1 MRVSDIKAVATGIR
15 SLSMDAVEKAHSGHP
30 GQPMGCA
37 ELGATIFGEVLK
49 HYPKD
54 PHWINRDRFVMS
66 AGHGCMLLYSLLH
79 MAGYDI
85 SLDDIRRLRQM
96 GSKATGHPE
105 LDVTPGVEITT
116 GPLGQGIASAVGM
129 AIAERMLGARLNAKR
144 KLIDYYTYVLSGD
157 GDLMEGVS
165 YEACSLAGHLKLG
178 KLVVFYDSNGIT
190 IEGSTQLCFTEDVR
204 KRFQAFHWQVLEVDA
219 YDIPGVI
226 RCVRKAK
233 RDLERPTL
241 IIARSVIAKGCATL
255 EGSSQAHGAPLGDA
269 EIRATKRAL
278 GIPEESEFFI
288 PSEARDYFGAK
299 AAQWE
304 KQYTDWQEELRLWA
318 QENPEKSDDLTR
330 MEQRPSLE
338 GVQLPH
344 FTVGEEVA
352 TRVAAGKALAVLA
365 RKFTNIVGGSA
376 DLAHS
381 TSTHVEDLGTFT
393 SSTPMNRNINFGIR
407 EHAMG
412 AIANG
417 IAVTRLLRPFCST
430 YLVFSDY
437 LRPAIRLA
445 ALMKLPVVY
454 VFTHDSI
461 FVGEDGPTHQPV
473 EQIASLRAIPGV
485 LVVRPGDAQEAVAA
499 WKMAMTRTDGPT
511 ALILSRQA
519 VKTYEKSDAQWEDRF
534 GEGAYIVSD
543 CAGSP
548 RTVIIATGSEVNLA
562 LEVKDSLRG
571 DGVRVVSMPCREL
584 FQNAPRH
591 VRERIIPATARR
603 VVIEAGIAQGWE
615 GIATDSGVIACVR
628 GFGKTGTIKQI
639 KEAFGFS
646 PQRIHDIVVG
656 REVT

>member
-1 MRVSDIKAVATGIR
+1 MRVSSIKAVATAIR
-15 SLSMDAVEKAHSGHP
+15 ALSMDAVEKAHSGHP

-37 ELGATIFGEVLK
+37 ELGAMIFGEVLK

-54 PHWINRDRFVMS
+54 PHRLNRDRFVMS

-85 SLDDIRRLRQM
+85 SLDDIRRLRQI

-129 AIAERMLGARLNAKR
+129 AIAERILGARLNAKR
-144 KLIDYYTYVLSGD
+144 KIIDYYTYVLSGD

-178 KLVVFYDSNGIT
+178 KLIVFYDSNGIT
-190 IEGSTQLCFTEDVR
+190 IEGSTQLCFTEDVG
-204 KRFQAFHWQVLEVDA
+204 KRFEACHWQVLEVDA
-219 YDIPGVI
+219 YDIQGVI
-226 RCVRKAK
+226 RCVHKAK
-233 RDLERPTL
+233 GDLQRPTL
-241 IIARSVIAKGCATL
+241 IIAKSVIAKGCATL
-255 EGSSQAHGAPLGDA
+255 EGSSHAHGAPLGDT
-269 EIRATKRAL
+269 EIRATKRGL

-288 PSEARDYFGAK
+288 PHEACDYFGAK

-304 KQYTDWQEELRLWA
+304 KRYREWQEEFRLWA
-318 QENPEKSDDLTR
+318 QENPEKSEELAR
-330 MEQRPSLE
+330 MGRSPTLE

-344 FTVGEEVA
+344 FEIGEEVA
-352 TRVAAGKALAVLA
+352 TRVAAGKALAALA
-365 RKFTNIVGGSA
+365 REFTNIVGGSA

-381 TSTHVEDLGTFT
+381 TSTYIEDLGTFAPG
-393 SSTPMNRNINFGIR
+393 TPMNRNINFGIR

-473 EQIASLRAIPGV
+473 EQIASLRAIPGL
-485 LVVRPGDAQEAVAA
+485 LVARPGDAQEAVAA

-519 VKTYEKSDAQWEDRF
+519 LNTYEKSDAQWEDRF
-534 GEGAYIVSD
+534 SEGAYVVSD
-543 CAGSP
+543 CTGSP

-562 LEVKDSLRG
+562 LEVKDSLGG

-591 VRERIIPATARR
+591 VRERIVPATGRR

-615 GIATDSGVIACVR
+615 GIAADSGVIACVR
-628 GFGKTGTIKQI
+628 GFGKTGTIKQL
-639 KEAFGFS
+639 KEEFGFT
-646 PQRIHDIVVG
+646 PQRVHDMVTG
-656 REVT
+656 KEVE